1 MVEDTVHFEQKTFLQ
16 RIANGWDYD
25 DARAWLDSGC
35 ESETALIRPH
45 PYLPKIV
52 RGMIEL
58 VSDDRPKQPWPS
70 NLLYDVDRLMALK
83 IELHVTIYRRA
94 CLQACDATLRAFGR
108 QTPMTPEQCER
119 LWKRIEAVLEIEV
132 SGQNL
137 LISNRNPILEIVREA
152 CKICGVLTLP
162 EEGLLNFAE
171 WHIHL
176 CMNPHYRGSQR
187 LRDDLGRRL
196 TEMVDIEVQGLVGM
210 TPLQML
216 NYASQRPRDQET
228 DDESRRLLGI
238 ARRLAHI
245 SVLHWRIWTPILYDQ
260 PQGNIPTTMGL
271 SATMDKL
278 SLAGS
283 TSENSSASQGEKE
296 ILSGNANSSD
306 ALDLQSSTTS
316 SLSSPS
322 EIATANRDSEE
333 SDAPPKGCH

>member
-35 ESETALIRPH
+35 GSETALPRPH
-45 PYLPKIV
+45 PYLPEIV

-58 VSDDRPKQPWPS
+58 ISDDRPKQPWPS
-70 NLLYDVDRLMALK
+70 NLLYDADRLMALK

-94 CLQACDATLRAFGR
+94 CLQACDATMRAFGR
-108 QTPMTPEQCER
+108 QTPMAPEECER

-132 SGQNL
+132 LGQNL
-137 LISNRNPILEIVREA
+137 LISNRNSVLEIVREA
-152 CKICGVLTLP
+152 CRICGVLTLP
-162 EEGLLNFAE
+162 EEGLLSFAE
-171 WHIHL
+171 WHTNL
-176 CMNPHYRGSQR
+176 CMNPHYGGSQR
-187 LRDDLGRRL
+187 FRDDLGRRL
-196 TEMVDIEVQGLVGM
+196 TDMVDIEVQGLVGM

-216 NYASQRPRDQET
+216 NYASQRPREQET

-260 PQGNIPTTMGL
+260 RQDNMPTTMGL

-283 TSENSSASQGEKE
+283 TPENSSASQGEKE
-296 ILSGNANSSD
+296 ILSGNANPGS
-306 ALDLQSSTTS
+306 ALDLQSSPNS
-316 SLSSPS
+316 GSSSPS
-322 EIATANRDSEE
+322 EIATADRDPEE